1 MIFII
6 YTSPSSYCN
15 LAENMLL
22 RITKIK
28 SNLTD
33 LHGMH
38 QLLFTPSHHLLVCCF
53 ILPHMYGDK
62 LFKQIPILR
71 LLNICILIF
80 DGCKKNVKCEMF
92 ECFPFTKSTLKF
104 FCLQQ
109 TFAKS
114 EVSPSEPEMSLL
126 LKLSDSGKLFLNTTW
141 GVKSALKQG
150 RATKRNKGDLDL
162 TYM

>member
-71 LLNICILIF
+71 LLNICILIS
-80 DGCKKNVKCEMF
+80 DGCKKNVKCLN
-92 ECFPFTKSTLKF
+92 CCLLQNQLWSF
-104 FCLQQ
+104 FLFCQIRSESFRTWDESYVQ
-109 TFAKS
+109 TVRFKKIIS
-114 EVSPSEPEMSLL
+114 EHNMRNEVCTE
-126 LKLSDSGKLFLNTTW
+126 
-141 GVKSALKQG
+141 ARQG
-150 RATKRNKGDLDL
+150 NQT
-162 TYM
+162 